1 MAAMQAAA
9 AVTGRTLA
17 RHSATIAARSSSSRR
32 QPLRVTARAAGSAP
46 PFTPG
51 SGSSSSTRG
60 GNGGGFGAATS
71 PPPMDA
77 AALSK
82 RLQELQELLREAAQ
96 IAIATGP
103 RSITRSAQAASALLS
118 VAREQAVLLQA
129 GQPPEGPAIVLRKLF
144 ERLGATYIKLGQFI
158 ASSPTLFPEEYVLEF
173 QKCLDSTEPV
183 PFEVI
188 RRTVESELRLSL
200 EDVFVSVDLQ
210 PLATASIAQV
220 HAAVLRG
227 SNKEVVIKVLK
238 PGVEDVL
245 TTDLNFLYLSSRL
258 LEFISP
264 DLARTSLSAVV
275 GDIRA
280 SMLEE
285 VDFRKEAAHLAQF
298 DGYLDRAGLRG
309 VATCP
314 GVYRQFSSQRVM
326 VMDRLRGV
334 PLTDLDAVRSITS
347 VEPELVLIN
356 GLNTWFGSVVGC
368 ETFHADVHAGNLLV
382 LPDGRV
388 AFIDFG
394 IVGRISPV
402 TWRAIEALL
411 LATGSGD
418 YDTMARA
425 LVTIGATSGE
435 VDIPAFAADLEKLF
449 ASLQEIDTELIV
461 QAGSGGV
468 SASVAAD
475 DAAVNRFL
483 LDLVRVGESNG
494 IRFPREFALLIKQLL
509 YFDRYNRILA
519 PQLRVFDD
527 RRINLRQV
535 DLDFDLS

>member
-1 MAAMQAAA
+1 MPQ
-9 AVTGRTLA
+9 
-17 RHSATIAARSSSSRR
+17 
-32 QPLRVTARAAGSAP
+32 
-46 PFTPG
+46 
-51 SGSSSSTRG
+51 
-60 GNGGGFGAATS
+60 
-71 PPPMDA
+71 DA
-77 AALSK
+77 AQLGK
-82 RLQELQELLREAAQ
+82 RLSELQELLREAAQ
-96 IAIATGP
+96 IALATGP
-103 RSITRSAQAASALLS
+103 RGITRSAQAAQALLS
-118 VAREQAVLLQA
+118 VAREQALLLQA
-129 GQPPEGPAIVLRKLF
+129 GQAPEQPPVVLRKLF

-173 QKCLDSTEPV
+173 QKCLDSAEPV

-188 RRTVESELRLSL
+188 RRTVESELGMGL
-200 EDVFVSVDLQ
+200 EDVFASVDRE

-245 TTDLNFLYLSSRL
+245 TTDLNFLYLSSRF

-264 DLARTSLSAVV
+264 DLARTSLSAIV
-275 GDIRA
+275 GDIRS

-285 VDFRKEAAHLAQF
+285 VDFRKEAAHVAQF
-298 DGYLDRAGLRG
+298 ADYLDRAGLRR

-314 GVYRQFSSQRVM
+314 GIYRQFSTQRVM

-334 PLTDLDAVRSITS
+334 PLTDLDAVRSITA

-356 GLNTWFGSVVGC
+356 ALNTWFGSVVGC

-388 AFIDFG
+388 GFIDFG

-411 LATGSGD
+411 LATSSQD
-418 YDTMARA
+418 YETMARA
-425 LVTIGATSGE
+425 LVTIGATSQE
-435 VDIPAFAADLEKLF
+435 VDIKAFAADLEKLF
-449 ASLQEIDTELIV
+449 SSLQAIDAELIV
-461 QAGSGGV
+461 QAGAGGTV

-483 LDLVRVGESNG
+483 LDLVRVGENNG

-527 RRINLRQV
+527 QRINLRQV
-535 DLDFDLS
+535 DLDFDLN

>member
-158 ASSPTLFPEEYVLEF
+158 ASRCSEPGPWEAGRGRALRDAAGCLGRGLPNRCPTNRACCTPALPVVCHPCCSPTLFPEEYVLEF

-188 RRTVESELRLSL
+188 RWGAGGGTRR
-200 EDVFVSVDLQ
+200 
-210 PLATASIAQV
+210 P
-220 HAAVLRG
+220 AARH
-227 SNKEVVIKVLK
+227 S
-238 PGVEDVL
+238 
-245 TTDLNFLYLSSRL
+245 
-258 LEFISP
+258 ISP
-264 DLARTSLSAVV
+264 QTICPTAPRSLLLPARCTGAPHARSLPPPQLIDAKP
-275 GDIRA
+275 RRCRRRWA
-280 SMLEE
+280 Q
-285 VDFRKEAAHLAQF
+285 AH
-298 DGYLDRAGLRG
+298 
-309 VATCP
+309 
-314 GVYRQFSSQRVM
+314 
-326 VMDRLRGV
+326 
-334 PLTDLDAVRSITS
+334 
-347 VEPELVLIN
+347 
-356 GLNTWFGSVVGC
+356 
-368 ETFHADVHAGNLLV
+368 
-382 LPDGRV
+382 GRV
-388 AFIDFG
+388 
-394 IVGRISPV
+394 
-402 TWRAIEALL
+402 
-411 LATGSGD
+411 
-418 YDTMARA
+418 
-425 LVTIGATSGE
+425 
-435 VDIPAFAADLEKLF
+435 
-449 ASLQEIDTELIV
+449 
-461 QAGSGGV
+461 
-468 SASVAAD
+468 
-475 DAAVNRFL
+475 
-483 LDLVRVGESNG
+483 
-494 IRFPREFALLIKQLL
+494 
-509 YFDRYNRILA
+509 
-519 PQLRVFDD
+519 
-527 RRINLRQV
+527 
-535 DLDFDLS
+535 